1 MISVYYPFINKKSV
15 VCRVLPPL
23 WRLIICSKLSK
34 VILKIAHSYQKPLKL
49 LQTKKLAKAGWEE
62 INIYTCFTVPLS
74 FNIGNEKPCSTAFGS
89 FFFTWM
95 VVTLYY
101 RGTLSTSSLLWLYWY
116 FLFLAV
122 FRCLFVL
129 VFIGE
134 LPFCIGQTG
143 MS

>member
-1 MISVYYPFINKKSV
+1 MNSLSCIATFVTFNNLFEIIKSN
-15 VCRVLPPL
+15 
-23 WRLIICSKLSK
+23 IKNSKQFPK
-34 VILKIAHSYQKPLKL
+34 TLKIF
-49 LQTKKLAKAGWEE
+49 KKIGKGGLGG
-62 INIYTCFTVPLS
+62 NQYIYLCYGAYFWAVLS
-74 FNIGNEKPCSTAFGS
+74 FNIGYEKPCSTAFGS
-89 FFFTWM
+89 FFLTWM

>member
-1 MISVYYPFINKKSV
+1 MNSLSCIATFVTFNNLFEIIKSNIKNSTQ
-15 VCRVLPPL
+15 LP
-23 WRLIICSKLSK
+23 KT
-34 VILKIAHSYQKPLKL
+34 LKII
-49 LQTKKLAKAGWEE
+49 TDKKIGKGGLGG
-62 INIYTCFTVPLS
+62 NQYIYLFYGAYFWAVLS
-74 FNIGNEKPCSTAFGS
+74 FNIGYEKPCSTAFGS